1 MKKILLFLLF
11 FIIPWNISWASFLN
25 NNPNYIK
32 IDASMKDN
40 TYIEKN
46 TPESIRYEPPYY
58 VIKGKIFSENFELQA
73 IGSITVLFYYNDEKK
88 EAYYKPIGFSTYS
101 SDGKLLQYTDK
112 DEVMNKIEPGTIV
125 ESIADLYFLICYQKC
140 FFPIY

>member
-11 FIIPWNISWASFLN
+11 FIIPWHISWASFLD

-32 IDASMKDN
+32 IHSSIKSN

-46 TPESIRYEPPYY
+46 TPESIRCESPYY
-58 VIKGKIFSENFELQA
+58 VIKGKIFSENFELQF

-112 DEVMNKIEPGTIV
+112 NEVMNKIEPGTIFEPV
-125 ESIADLYFLICYQKC
+125 KKSL
-140 FFPIY
+140 